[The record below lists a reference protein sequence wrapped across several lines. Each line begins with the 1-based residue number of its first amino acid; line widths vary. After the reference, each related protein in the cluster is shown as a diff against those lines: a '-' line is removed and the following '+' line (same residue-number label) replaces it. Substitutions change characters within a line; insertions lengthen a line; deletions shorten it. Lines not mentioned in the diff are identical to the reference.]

1 MRVSLVAT
9 FRLPLLNDSGL
20 IEAREH
26 DPKREALQA
35 DLPLLNDSGLIEAY
49 ARSPGLGALSSL
61 PLLND
66 SGLIEANTKLR
77 LDALRDNP
85 FRC

>member
-26 DPKREALQA
+26 DPKREAIQA
-35 DLPLLNDSGLIEAY
+35 D
-49 ARSPGLGALSSL
+49 L

-77 LDALRDNP
+77 LDAQRDNP